1 MLVWI
6 DLETTGLVATK
17 ERVLEVACIITDDDL
32 NEVARFERVTN
43 QALYTEFAKVDPY
56 VIEMHYANGL
66 WRESMLKGDK
76 YEHLPEA
83 IDNDLARFIVAHGH
97 VKRVVTKDDGTSK
110 EVTDKP
116 QLAGSTI
123 SFDRAFLDVHFPL
136 TSSQLHY
143 RNVDVSSFNEV
154 AKRMWPRTF
163 EARPRDAGGSK
174 HRGMDD
180 IVNSLNVLRYY
191 TTNLGPRVFSG
202 EGNPNS

>member
-43 QALYTEFAKVDPY
+43 EARFVDFAKVDPY
-56 VIEMHYANGL
+56 VIEMHFANGL
-66 WRESMLKGDK
+66 WRESLLKGDT
-76 YEHLPEA
+76 YIASLA
-83 IDNDLARFIVAHGH
+83 CVDVDLATFIKTHAH
-97 VKRVVTKDDGTSK
+97 VTRTIAKDDGTTK
-110 EVTDKP
+110 AVVDKP

-123 SFDRAFLDVHFPL
+123 SFDRAFMDVHLPKA
-136 TSSQLHY
+136 SAELHY

-154 AKRMWPRTF
+154 AKRMWPRAY